1 MLTVNIP
8 EQLENKLTLLAQEK
22 GQTKDYLL
30 SNILDSYFQE
40 KEESL
45 LADEAYAEYLANDKK
60 TLSLAEMEQKLGLAD

>member
-60 TLSLAEMEQKLGLAD
+60 TLSLTEMEQKLGLAD